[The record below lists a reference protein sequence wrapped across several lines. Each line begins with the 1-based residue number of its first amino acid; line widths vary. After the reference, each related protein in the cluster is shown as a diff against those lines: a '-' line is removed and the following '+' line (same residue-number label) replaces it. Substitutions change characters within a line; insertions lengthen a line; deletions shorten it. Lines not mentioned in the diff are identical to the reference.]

1 MRKQLKPEFSLKP
14 MHTED
19 PFDFSS
25 KQNVEDDSPL
35 PTSALPYF
43 YPSPT
48 KEGSPCRSRVST
60 SIFPPMDSEPEE
72 QYLSGT
78 RTGPHTLKTRK
89 EQNLHVNMP
98 SASDTIRQATSNA
111 NRSPTSGFSKEDKS
125 KWEKYK
131 DANTK
136 AVQEGKLN
144 KNLSGFSARVT
155 TSQSRMD
162 PSGKPYTSYIMCV
175 ETNDGRYN
183 VEHRYSDFYLLC
195 RELKLNGVELK
206 SKFPMKS
213 LAGRIGEWTPSL
225 KLFPEANKEMVR
237 NRENLLDVW
246 MVELCERFQRSIDIH
261 GELRSLVEQFFQH
274 SSMDVAPCDRQND
287 ISWDGLLDNDSGDL
301 EVEGQ
306 MKRNG
311 GVQKHVGNPVSFTL
325 DSSIRQAAY
334 TVMHMCGTN
343 KAVSKSDK
351 SIPLDLLQNAR
362 GLVFLTVVKAGMG
375 LSVRGG
381 SGLVI
386 GKREDGSWTPPV
398 ALGIVGVGWG
408 AIIGGDITNYMIVL
422 NTERAVRIFA
432 QKRSV
437 NLGSE
442 LSVAIGPIGRTATAN
457 MNATAVKI
465 APAPAYAY
473 AHSKGLFAGI
483 SFESSVVSCRPELNA
498 RFYGRQIDASDILFN
513 DVQPRPK
520 AAQPLYDALNEAMHL
535 ELPRDGFRP
544 SEVINRFT

>member
-1 MRKQLKPEFSLKP
+1 MRKQPKTEFSLKP

-19 PFDFSS
+19 PVDNTPLFSSS
-25 KQNVEDDSPL
+25 KQNLEDDSPL
-35 PTSALPYF
+35 PTSALPYI
-43 YPSPT
+43 YPEVTT
-48 KEGSPCRSRVST
+48 KEGSPCRSQIST
-60 SIFPPMDSEPEE
+60 SIFPPMDSEEPGEKPV
-72 QYLSGT
+72 SGT
-78 RTGPHTLKTRK
+78 RTDPHTFTRK
-89 EQNLHVNMP
+89 NQAMHVHMP
-98 SASDTIRQATSNA
+98 SASDTIRQATSNV
-111 NRSPTSGFSKEDKS
+111 NHSPTAGFSKEDKS
-125 KWEKYK
+125 NWERYK
-131 DANTK
+131 AANTK
-136 AVQEGKLN
+136 AVQERKLN
-144 KNLSGFSARVT
+144 QNLSGFSVRIT

-162 PSGKPYTSYIMCV
+162 PSGKPYTSYVMCV

-183 VEHRYSDFYLLC
+183 VEHRYSDISLLY

-225 KLFPEANKEMVR
+225 KLFPEANKELIR
-237 NRENLLDVW
+237 NREKNLDGW

-261 GELRSLVEQFFQH
+261 GELRSRVEQFFQH
-274 SSMDVAPCDRQND
+274 SSTAVAPCDRQND
-287 ISWDGLLDNDSGDL
+287 ISWDGLLDSDGGDL

-306 MKRNG
+306 MKREG

-334 TVMHMCGTN
+334 TVMHMCGSN

-362 GLVFLTVVKAGMG
+362 GLVFLTVVKAGLG

-408 AIIGGDITNYMIVL
+408 AVIGGDITNYMIVL

-442 LSVAIGPIGRTATAN
+442 LSVAIGPVGRTATAN
-457 MNATAVKI
+457 MNATAEKI

-483 SFESSVVSCRPELNA
+483 SFESSVGKCTRTGGIDPIFNLEFPVCRFLTSQNILNF
-498 RFYGRQIDASDILFN
+498 FYKQIY
-513 DVQPRPK
+513 V
-520 AAQPLYDALNEAMHL
+520 
-535 ELPRDGFRP
+535 
-544 SEVINRFT
+544 